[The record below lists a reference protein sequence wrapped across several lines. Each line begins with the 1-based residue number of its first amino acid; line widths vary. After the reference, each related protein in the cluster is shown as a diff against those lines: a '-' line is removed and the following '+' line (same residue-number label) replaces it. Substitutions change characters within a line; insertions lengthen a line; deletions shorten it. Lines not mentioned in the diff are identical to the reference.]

1 MSDAR
6 PPDRRTQI
14 EQYLS
19 LLRADLATPEVLA
32 GLHELLTKDRSALR
46 DYIRAMHFQASLH
59 WLLEGEVPGDEI
71 IRSEVRR
78 QMAARRRRR
87 FWQISVAVM
96 AMGILIAVGTIATLK
111 FTTNDWPVA
120 RIIGQLESSHAATWH
135 GAGLPRA
142 GMTLRERTPYRL
154 TKGMA
159 ELRLFS
165 GAVVILEAPAQWEFA
180 GSNRLVLREGRL
192 SADVPK
198 SAIGF
203 TVTAAGADAVDL
215 GTRFGAAID
224 AQGQPEFHV
233 FEGQVA
239 TSTTHLSPI
248 VLAADHATRFLQGG
262 KTQQPLA
269 ARPEAFQACLQYEA
283 GVRELIGNARFSA
296 EPLVHL
302 RDVGSMEPGILHLF
316 HERKAFT
323 LPQDLSIISTELPVL
338 DTATLAP
345 RATLSAGTTID
356 TFFGHFYA
364 RGEGVIRCT
373 ITFDRP
379 ILGFILEP
387 AALDAADPLFGQPGI
402 RYVPPISEKTH
413 RGAVLLPQQDRLN
426 DEARAA
432 RDDRL
437 ELSPDHRTLSIFLH
451 VNASDLD
458 QIRILVAPQRPAG
471 LSTRS

>member
-1 MSDAR
+1 MSDTR
-6 PPDRRTQI
+6 PPDQRTQI
-14 EQYLS
+14 EQYLG

-32 GLHELLTKDRSALR
+32 GLHELLAKDRSALR

-59 WLLEGEVPGDEI
+59 WLLEGEVPGDET

-78 QMAARRRRR
+78 QVAARRRRL
-87 FWQISVAVM
+87 FWQVSVAVM
-96 AMGILIAVGTIATLK
+96 AMGILMAVGTITTLK
-111 FTTNDWPVA
+111 FTTNDWPVT
-120 RIIGQLESSHAATWH
+120 RIIGQLESSHAAMWH
-135 GAGLPRA
+135 GNGLSRA
-142 GMTLRERTPYRL
+142 GMTLRERTSYRL
-154 TKGMA
+154 TKGVA

-165 GAVVILEAPAQWEFA
+165 GAKVILEAPAQWEFA
-180 GSNRLVLREGRL
+180 GANRLVLREGRL
-192 SADVPK
+192 TAEVPP

-224 AQGQPEFHV
+224 AKGQPEFHV

-239 TSTTHLSPI
+239 TSTTHLPKT
-248 VLAADHATRFLQGG
+248 VLATDQATRISQDG
-262 KTQQPLA
+262 KSQQPLTA
-269 ARPEAFQACLQYEA
+269 QRNAFHGCLQYEA
-283 GVRELIGNARFSA
+283 GVRELIGDARFSA
-296 EPLVHL
+296 EPLVRL
-302 RDVGSMEPGILHLF
+302 RDVGSMEPGVLHLF

-323 LPQDLSIISTELPVL
+323 LPNNLSIISTELPVL

-345 RATLSAGTTID
+345 RATLPAGTEID

-364 RGEGVIRCT
+364 RGEGVIRGK

-387 AALDAADPLFGQPGI
+387 AALDAADQLFGQPGI

-426 DEARAA
+426 DPERAA

-437 ELSPDHRTLSIFLH
+437 ELSPDRRTLSIFLH
-451 VNASDLD
+451 VNAADLD
-458 QIRILVAPQRPAG
+458 QIRILVAPQRPG
-471 LSTRS
+471 NP